1 MYAIVTIAGKQWSA
15 APEQVLEVPLLSAS
29 QGEKIK
35 FEQVHLVADGGK
47 VTLGKPFVAKGVVNA
62 TVLEH
67 VRGPKIIVGT
77 FKRRKEFRRRKGHR
91 DELTRIR
98 IDSITV

>member
-15 APEQVLEVPLLSAS
+15 SPEQVLEVPLLSAA
-29 QGEKIK
+29 QGEKLK
-35 FEQVHLVADGGK
+35 FDQVHLVADAGK
-47 VTLGKPFVAKGVVNA
+47 VTLGKPFIGKALVSA

-77 FKRRKEFRRRKGHR
+77 FKRRKEFRKKKGHR
-91 DELTRIR
+91 DERTRIR
-98 IDSITV
+98 IDSVTL

>member
-15 APEQVLEVPLLSAS
+15 APEQVLEVPLLSAA
-29 QGEKIK
+29 QGEKVK
-35 FEQVHLVADGGK
+35 FDQVHLVADAGK

-67 VRGPKIIVGT
+67 FRGPKVIVGT
-77 FKRRKEFRRRKGHR
+77 FKRRKEFRKRKGHR
-91 DELTRIR
+91 DERTRIR
-98 IDSITV
+98 IDSITL

>member
-15 APEQVLEVPLLSAS
+15 APEQVLEVPLLKAD
-29 QGEKIK
+29 QGEKIQ

-47 VTLGKPFVAKGVVNA
+47 VTLGKPFVAKGIVNA

-77 FKRRKEFRRRKGHR
+77 FKRRKEFRRKKGHR
-91 DELTRIR
+91 DERTRIR

>member
-15 APEQVLEVPLLSAS
+15 SPEQVLEVPLLSAA
-29 QGEKIK
+29 QGEKVN
-35 FEQVHLVADGGK
+35 FDQVHLVADAGK
-47 VTLGKPFVAKGVVNA
+47 VTLGKPFIGKAVVAA

-67 VRGPKIIVGT
+67 VRGPKVIVGT
-77 FKRRKEFRRRKGHR
+77 FKRRKEFRKKKGHR
-91 DELTRIR
+91 DERTRIR